1 MTTLLDVR
9 AHGGPDALGVPP
21 YDFSTNA
28 NACGPCPQALAAVQA
43 AEATHYPDSTYTAL
57 HERLA
62 AFHAVDPERIVL
74 AGSGSEFIFRFTAWA
89 SRGGVRSVAL
99 PPHGYGDYGHA
110 AGAWGLQ
117 AVHDGAAGLLWL
129 CDPGSPLGQPETRVL
144 VATHTVLDRAYEP
157 LRLEGTHALDGREL
171 EEAWQ
176 LWSPNKALG
185 LTGVRG
191 AYAIAPAGAHASAA
205 ELSAL
210 APSWP
215 LGTHAVAML
224 EAWCEPQVQR
234 WLRGSLETLRRWKAE
249 QLALCGSFGW
259 TSLPSVA
266 NYFVCRGPT
275 PMQLKSLHGQGIK
288 LRDCASFGLPGHVR
302 LSVQPPAAQ
311 DALRH
316 AWEQLG

>member
-1 MTTLLDVR
+1 MTTVLDAR

-43 AEATHYPDSTYTAL
+43 AEVTHYPDSTYTAL
-57 HERLA
+57 RERLA
-62 AFHAVDPERIVL
+62 AFHAVDPERIVP

-89 SRGGVRSVAL
+89 SRHGVRSVAL

-110 AGAWGLQ
+110 ARAWGLQ

-191 AYAIAPAGAHASAA
+191 AYAIAPAGAHAAAA
-205 ELSAL
+205 ELAAL

-234 WLRGSLETLRRWKAE
+234 WLQGSLETLRRWKAE

-275 PMQLKSLHGQGIK
+275 PTQLRSLHVQGIK

-316 AWEQLG
+316 AWERLG

>member
-1 MTTLLDVR
+1 MMQTTR
-9 AHGGPDALGVPP
+9 AHGGPDARGTAP

-43 AEATHYPDSTYTAL
+43 ADSTRYPDPSYIAL
-57 HERLA
+57 RERLA
-62 AFHAVDPERIVL
+62 AFHDVDAARIVP
-74 AGSGSEFIFRFTAWA
+74 AASGSEFIFRFTAWA
-89 SRGGVRSVAL
+89 AQQGVRSVAL
-99 PPHGYGDYGHA
+99 PPHGYGDYADA
-110 AGAWGLQ
+110 AQAWGLER
-117 AVHDGAAGLLWL
+117 VREGAAGLLWL
-129 CDPGSPLGQPETRVL
+129 CDPGSPLGQPETRVA

-157 LRLEGTHALDGREL
+157 LRLQGSHALDGREL

-176 LWSPNKALG
+176 LWTPNKALG

-191 AYAIAPAGAHASAA
+191 AYAIAPAGAQAA
-205 ELSAL
+205 AAQLAAL

-215 LGTHAVAML
+215 LSSHAVAL
-224 EAWCEPQVQR
+224 LVAWCEPQVQR
-234 WLRGSLETLRRWKAE
+234 WLQGSLETLRRWKAD
-249 QLALCGSFGW
+249 QLALCGKLGW

-275 PMQLKSLHGQGIK
+275 QEQLQGLFGQGIK

-311 DALRH
+311 DALRL
-316 AWEQLG
+316 AWEHLA

>member
-1 MTTLLDVR
+1 MVYDELR
-9 AHGGPDALGVPP
+9 PHGGPDAQGVPP

-28 NACGPCPQALAAVQA
+28 NACGPCPQALGAVQA
-43 AEATHYPDSTYTAL
+43 ADATHYPDPAYTAL
-57 HERLA
+57 RERLG
-62 AFHAVDPERIVL
+62 AFHAVDPERIVP
-74 AGSGSEFIFRFTAWA
+74 AGSGSEFIFRFTAWTA
-89 SRGGVRSVAL
+89 RQGVRSVAL
-99 PPHGYGDYGHA
+99 PPHGFGDYGHA
-110 AGAWGLQ
+110 ARAWGLQ
-117 AVHDGAAGLLWL
+117 AAQEGAAGLLWL
-129 CDPGSPLGQPETRVL
+129 CDPGSPLGQPETRVM

-191 AYAIAPAGAHASAA
+191 AYAIAPADGAAA
-205 ELSAL
+205 AAQLAAL

-215 LGTHAVAML
+215 LGAHAVALL

-234 WLRGSLETLRRWKAE
+234 WLQGSLETLRRWKAE

-259 TSLPSVA
+259 THLPSVA

-275 PMQLKSLHGQGIK
+275 PSQLKFLQGQGIK

-316 AWEQLG
+316 AWSQLG